1 MRDLVVWITAAA
13 LLVAALHTVSVRT
26 QVYALGR
33 GNGALAVRLLG
44 LQRRNDNLSIELEK
58 ARSPRVLLELASA
71 AGISVT
77 LPGQGPVREAR
88 P

>member
-33 GNGALAVRLLG
+33 RNGDLADRLLS
-44 LQRRNDNLSIELEK
+44 LQRRNDNLGIELEK
-58 ARSPRVLLELASA
+58 ARSPEALLELAAA

-77 LPGQGPVREAR
+77 LPGQAPVREAR